1 MQTTRGPSRS
11 PVASPRPDSPR
22 TPIPRAAPPC
32 AFRFPRA
39 AEAAS
44 RRDAHP
50 ESSFQRS
57 AEPLRRSWPAF
68 RHPPGSNPAPPR
80 SPRGISD
87 LRASKHMAAAPS
99 QISSPDD
106 SPTPAND
113 YIHPAKA
120 SRFPEQV
127 AVPLFSAA
135 NMPAPP
141 TRTPQAKPSID
152 VSLATCLF
160 VLLIGEL
167 RRRKL
172 IFTGQFRYQIQRWSE
187 RRKIHAHR
195 QNPGSARAS
204 LRGVKLVHQRLCR
217 LLSQFLFLL
226 IGIYQSARWRLRIFC
241 RSSNDSR
248 WRYHAI
254 HRRLGNRRRQNRRT
268 RIGIT
273 LRVKRSR

>member
-39 AEAAS
+39 AEAAW
-44 RRDAHP
+44 RHAAHP
-50 ESSFQRS
+50 ESSFPPS
-57 AEPLRRSWPAF
+57 TEPLPRSWPAF
-68 RHPPGSNPAPPR
+68 RHPPGLSPAPPR

-99 QISSPDD
+99 QISSPVD

-113 YIHPAKA
+113 YIPPAKA
-120 SRFPEQV
+120 SRFLEQV

-152 VSLATCLF
+152 VSLATCIF

-172 IFTGQFRYQIQRWSE
+172 IFTGQFRYQVQRWPE
-187 RRKIHAHR
+187 RRQIHAYR
-195 QNPGSARAS
+195 QNSGSAGAS
-204 LRGVKLVHQRLCR
+204 FRRMKLVHQRLRR
-217 LLSQFLFLL
+217 LLCQLLFLL
-226 IGIYQSARWRLRIFC
+226 
-241 RSSNDSR
+241 
-248 WRYHAI
+248 
-254 HRRLGNRRRQNRRT
+254 
-268 RIGIT
+268 
-273 LRVKRSR
+273 